1 MCVLAVVT
9 DQSVS
14 VSVSECVCVCLSVCL
29 SAFGVRRRGA
39 RVSSVETE
47 AKSIHVSPELVHT
60 RANPAL
66 SFYVSDDAD

>member
-1 MCVLAVVT
+1 M
-9 DQSVS
+9 
-14 VSVSECVCVCLSVCL
+14 CVCVCLSVCL

-47 AKSIHVSPELVHT
+47 AKSIHVSPELAHT